1 MGFSDKIGPSNAG
14 GTKAGDMDGLLKNQD
29 YRPRLIDR
37 EVDELMQLFG
47 AVKIEGPKYCGK
59 TWCAQA
65 HANSEIRLD
74 REESR
79 NLVRMDHRIALEG
92 ERPRLIDEWQE
103 VPGLHDDVRRAVDD
117 SGTRGLY
124 LLTGSSL
131 PPQEGYSHS
140 GAGRIARVHMRT
152 ESLFEQGISDG
163 SRGIGS
169 LFSAEDVVS
178 PAPDATIADIAS
190 WVCRGGWPAMRGMS
204 ERACARLNR
213 QYLSSVFD
221 EDAPRKRLSASMA
234 RNALAAL
241 ARNVATAATYKTLRS
256 DMARGEDGTV
266 TDADVVKYLDFFRSM
281 YLIEEIPGWDVGVRS
296 KKHLR
301 TKPKRY
307 FADPALAAS
316 MLGVSSTAL
325 QADTQLLGLL
335 FENLCLRDLLV
346 YLSASDGFQDARV
359 CYYGDDTGLEVDFV
373 LQMPDGRWGAIEV
386 KLAEDKV
393 PAGVANLV
401 RLRDLAAKNAAQRMP
416 PPSFLAVLVGRASY
430 AHGTEEGVKVVPLTM
445 LGP

>member
-1 MGFSDKIGPSNAG
+1 MSSRGVSL
-14 GTKAGDMDGLLKNQD
+14 KAVTMNGLLKNKD

-37 EVDELMQLFG
+37 EIDELMQMFG

-74 REESR
+74 REEVR
-79 NLVRMDHRIALEG
+79 NLVRMDHRVALSG
-92 ERPRLIDEWQE
+92 KYPRLIDEWQE

-117 SGTRGLY
+117 ASGRGLFV
-124 LLTGSSL
+124 LTGSSL
-131 PPQEGYSHS
+131 PPQEGYRHS
-140 GAGRIARVHMRT
+140 GAGRIARIHMRT
-152 ESLFEQGISDG
+152 ESLLEQGESNG
-163 SRGIGS
+163 SVGIAA
-169 LFSAEDVVS
+169 LFGGEDVVA
-178 PAPDATIADIAS
+178 PAPDATISDIAS
-190 WVCRGGWPAMRGMS
+190 WVSRGGWPAMRGMP
-204 ERACARLNR
+204 EHACARLNR
-213 QYLSSVFD
+213 QYLGSVFD
-221 EDAPRKRLSASMA
+221 DDAPRKKLSANMA

-241 ARNVATAATYKTLRS
+241 ARNVATAATYKTLRL
-256 DMARGEDGTV
+256 DMGRGEDGVV
-266 TDADVVKYLDFFRSM
+266 TDDELVKYLDFFRSM
-281 YLIEEIPGWDVGVRS
+281 YLIEELPGWDVGIRS

-316 MLGVSSTAL
+316 MLGVSSAAL
-325 QADTQLLGLL
+325 LADTQLLGLL
-335 FENLCLRDLLV
+335 FENLCLRDVLV

-373 LQMPDGRWGAIEV
+373 LQMPDGRWGAMEV

-393 PAGVANLV
+393 PDGIANLV

-416 PPSFLAVLVGRASY
+416 PPSFLAVLVGRSSY
-430 AHGTEEGVKVVPLTM
+430 AHSTQEGVRVVPITT
-445 LGP
+445 LGA